1 MKRED
6 LQKIEGLTKEQI
18 DSIMNLHQTD
28 VTTWQSKITGLQTDK
43 TNLETQLNNYKDV
56 NVEELQTKITNLEK
70 EKQVLE
76 TEKTDLISKH
86 AGELNSMKLNGALD
100 KAIYGTNTVDGVAL
114 KAHLNMK
121 DIKLDENGALTGFD
135 EQLETI
141 KKDHGYLF
149 KNQTTGGAHGGF
161 KDNSNTSMSLNQA
174 LQENYKED

>member
-28 VTTWQSKITGLQTDK
+28 VTSWQSKFNGLQTEK
-43 TNLETQLNNYKDV
+43 TDLETQLNKYKDV
-56 NVEELQTKITNLEK
+56 NVEDLQTKITNLEND
-70 EKQVLE
+70 KQVLE
-76 TEKTDLISKH
+76 AEKADLVTKHTEEIS
-86 AGELNSMKLNGALD
+86 SMKLNGALD
-100 KAIYGTNTVDGVAL
+100 KAIYGSRTLDSVAL

-141 KKDHGYLF
+141 KKDYSYLF

-161 KDNSNTSMSLNQA
+161 EDNDNTSLSLNQA